1 MAGERG
7 TPNTELPHHP
17 EEFINADAKKKAQ
30 FVTTLRAAGKTT
42 PGLQEDALEAIK
54 RAQLRVATPTIH
66 ASPFSASPASSEHH
80 QERGKGPDIER

>member
-54 RAQLRVATPTIH
+54 RAQLGVATPTIR